1 VQLYPFT
8 VVLAIS
14 ASLLTGGI
22 ARLFDEVGGYDDGM
36 IQFGGFEPEFSVR
49 AWKMG
54 SK

>member
-22 ARLFDEVGGYDDGM
+22 ARLFDEAGGYDDG
-36 IQFGGFEPEFSVR
+36 IPFGGFEPEFSVR